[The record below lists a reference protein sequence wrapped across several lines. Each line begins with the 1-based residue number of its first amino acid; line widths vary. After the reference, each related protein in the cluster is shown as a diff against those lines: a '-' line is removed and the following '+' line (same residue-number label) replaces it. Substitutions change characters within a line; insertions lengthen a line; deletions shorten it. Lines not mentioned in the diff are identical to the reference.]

1 MLSFRIKWWKVLEL
15 NCGDAW
21 TAVQIYL
28 MSLKC
33 TLNAQMIVFIWC
45 ICYHRENNNLE
56 KYHCLIYP
64 WITPCWCCA
73 LLLLSP
79 LTSGLKYSN
88 DIPTSLNLNSNE
100 CYRVSLAISSPGN
113 VIFSIYYL
121 SISLTCQCQPHIG
134 ITDPSKGK
142 SNFSLLKL
150 EIQGQMAW
158 YRWQSHRL
166 GRWSNLYSEVEGV
179 WGDLDPLHQTID
191 KS

>member
-1 MLSFRIKWWKVLEL
+1 MGCCSIGALSFRIKWWKVLEL

-33 TLNAQMIVFIWC
+33 TLNAQMMVFIWC

-79 LTSGLKYSN
+79 LTSGLKYSS

-100 CYRVSLAISSPGN
+100 CYRVSLAISSLGN
-113 VIFSIYYL
+113 VTFSIYYL
-121 SISLTCQCQPHIG
+121 SISLLDNVSHIQASR
-134 ITDPSKGK
+134 IHPKG
-142 SNFSLLKL
+142 SLIFLCL
-150 EIQGQMAW
+150 
-158 YRWQSHRL
+158 S
-166 GRWSNLYSEVEGV
+166 
-179 WGDLDPLHQTID
+179 
-191 KS
+191 